1 MLGSAQLSEEAWR
14 VDLKT
19 KRDGPF
25 GFDALNCPLKDRS
38 LEEKERVGELLPT
51 RSFAVRVTRRR
62 RQRGQTWGHIK
73 ACRKG

>member
-14 VDLKT
+14 VDLNT

-38 LEEKERVGELLPT
+38 LEKRERVGELLPAG
-51 RSFAVRVTRRR
+51 SFTV
-62 RQRGQTWGHIK
+62 
-73 ACRKG
+73 

>member
-14 VDLKT
+14 VDLNT

-51 RSFAVRVTRRR
+51 RSFD
-62 RQRGQTWGHIK
+62 K
-73 ACRKG
+73 AAPPARPDLGPY